1 MEENVK
7 QKQIQQMRNMLS
19 KIKEQLKSAP
29 NVEKRAKL
37 LEIRGKV
44 ISKLK
49 ELDQLTRP

>member
-1 MEENVK
+1 
-7 QKQIQQMRNMLS
+7 MLS
-19 KIKEQLKSAP
+19 KIKEQLKSAS

-49 ELDQLTRP
+49 ELD